1 MFWRYNKKLFVSYK
15 PVSNRSC
22 SDFGIDYSKFIKLLF
37 NSKNILV
44 GTDFLG
50 KEEIED
56 YCPFYRWFLQ
66 QYYLDSIK
74 GKISIKVILEDLVY
88 NLKKR
93 LDYYYVDSYFDDGN
107 KHLNKHKNRF
117 KKIIIIYFKSY
128 IKHINRYYDV
138 DLEKYNLYNN
148 FDIDIK
154 TNHITTYFFNCLR
167 SCFSNREFYQDL
179 ISDYK
184 TSISSHNTK
193 YRYLREYE
201 DQVPIEDYIFYRW
214 FNENFECKESFNDGI
229 WKRKKISK
237 PTFQFKQL
245 VKWGIITK
253 SDYNLLMLEMYG
265 RYYKSQIMGFV
276 DDIPELEDY
285 LINKNNT
292 VENQELYKSFIFGLV
307 VGKELKG
314 TFLYKNKTGDNKPQL
329 YLGVYKLMLNNELKL

>member
-1 MFWRYNKKLFVSYK
+1 ML
-15 PVSNRSC
+15 
-22 SDFGIDYSKFIKLLF
+22 IKL
-37 NSKNILV
+37 
-44 GTDFLG
+44 
-50 KEEIED
+50 
-56 YCPFYRWFLQ
+56 
-66 QYYLDSIK
+66 YL
-74 GKISIKVILEDLVY
+74 
-88 NLKKR
+88 
-93 LDYYYVDSYFDDGN
+93 N
-107 KHLNKHKNRF
+107 KMNYIHLNKHKNRF

-154 TNHITTYFFNCLR
+154 TNLITTHFFNCLW
-167 SCFSNREFYQDL
+167 SCFSHREFYQGL

-184 TSISSHNTK
+184 TSLSSHITK
-193 YRYLREYE
+193 HRYLKEYE
-201 DQVPIEDYIFYRW
+201 DQIPINDYIFYKW
-214 FNENFECKESFNDGI
+214 FNESFDDGV

-265 RYYKSQIMGFV
+265 KYYKSQVIGFIDSV
-276 DDIPELEDY
+276 PELEDY

-292 VENQELYKSFIFGLV
+292 VENRELYYSFIFGLV

-329 YLGVYKLMLNNELKL
+329 YLGVYELMKNNKLKL